1 MNVEH
6 LIEVK
11 ILTDIKV
18 IKETLNRMGVGNLKK
33 KILYPSCYLWENNGK
48 QYIVHFKQLFQL
60 TRENAYNNLSLDD
73 IERVNAI
80 IFNLKNWG
88 LIDVDDSLI
97 LPHKKF
103 IFVLPHNQKQDWVI
117 SHKFNFKT
125 INTTKESLN
134 G

>member
-1 MNVEH
+1 MDEN

-18 IKETLNRMGVGNLKK
+18 IKETLSRMGVGNLKK
-33 KILYPSCYLWENNGK
+33 KILYPSCYLWENCGK

-60 TRENAYNNLSLDD
+60 IRETAYNNLSLDD
-73 IERVNAI
+73 IERVKAI

-88 LIDVDDSLI
+88 LVEVDDSLI
-97 LPHKKF
+97 QPHRKF
-103 IFVLPHNQKQDWVI
+103 IFVLPHNQKNEWQI
-117 SHKFNFKT
+117 IHKFNFKT
-125 INTTKESLN
+125 INTTKESPN